1 MIGGNC
7 SVVGLDKFGEEKFWT
22 VSGGNVWAL

>member
-22 VSGGNVWAL
+22 VSGGNV